1 MREFLVA
8 LAGSPNVGKST
19 LFNRMT
25 GGNVQVA
32 NWAGVTLQKFEG
44 VLNYGGV
51 RLRIVDLPGTY
62 SLSARD
68 VGERIAREFIVKE
81 RPDVLVLIAD
91 ATSLEKSLYLVVS
104 ALELYGRAVLA
115 LNMMDA
121 AEKRGIHVN
130 VEGLRGRLGVP
141 VVPISALKKL
151 GMGNLLREIIEV
163 AEGGAGREEPL
174 RVNYDGLERFIARLE
189 RRLREIG
196 FEGYPLRWAAVRLL
210 EGDEVLMEELSKENP
225 ELASEVSSLRE
236 EARIELATDPESLV
250 ISSRYGFIEEV
261 LRENVRRVGL
271 SGPSLEEALDDVL
284 LHPIAGP
291 ISSVAIILATFF
303 AVFTLNTG
311 FPANLI
317 LRIMGFETLSDLIE
331 SYSLTGLL
339 GSLLDSV
346 SSGVGYALSS
356 LGLGDFLVRLLSEGV
371 LGSFGTLISFIPLL
385 MITYIVLGALQDS
398 GILPRAAAS
407 LDSLFRRF
415 GLSGKA
421 FFPAALGLGCNVPG
435 VIATRGLE
443 DEEER
448 IVVSLAEPFIPCQA
462 RLVVLV
468 AIAAAA
474 FRDPLLQA
482 SLMASVYLLG
492 VLTFLLSSKML
503 RKLLFKAREVP
514 ELLMELPPYHAPSV
528 SVIWWYTKANTLHFL
543 RKAGM
548 IILTL
553 GVLSWLALN
562 FGPSGSIEDASE
574 SFASLAGG
582 LLAPLL
588 SPVGL
593 NDWRFALALEVGF
606 IAKEGL
612 LVIFSSITGIADP
625 VSAIREVGI
634 TPLRAASLALLMS
647 FYVPCLA
654 TLSTILSELKAVKY
668 VMIAIAMELAV
679 AFFLS
684 SLVYLTGSALGFK

>member
-151 GMGNLLREIIEV
+151 GMGELLREIIEV

-236 EARIELATDPESLV
+236 EARVELATDPESLV
-250 ISSRYGFIEEV
+250 ISSRYGFIGEV

-284 LHPIAGP
+284 LHPI
-291 ISSVAIILATFF
+291 
-303 AVFTLNTG
+303 
-311 FPANLI
+311 
-317 LRIMGFETLSDLIE
+317 
-331 SYSLTGLL
+331 
-339 GSLLDSV
+339 
-346 SSGVGYALSS
+346 
-356 LGLGDFLVRLLSEGV
+356 
-371 LGSFGTLISFIPLL
+371 
-385 MITYIVLGALQDS
+385 
-398 GILPRAAAS
+398 
-407 LDSLFRRF
+407 
-415 GLSGKA
+415 
-421 FFPAALGLGCNVPG
+421 
-435 VIATRGLE
+435 
-443 DEEER
+443 
-448 IVVSLAEPFIPCQA
+448 
-462 RLVVLV
+462 
-468 AIAAAA
+468 
-474 FRDPLLQA
+474 
-482 SLMASVYLLG
+482 
-492 VLTFLLSSKML
+492 
-503 RKLLFKAREVP
+503 
-514 ELLMELPPYHAPSV
+514 
-528 SVIWWYTKANTLHFL
+528 
-543 RKAGM
+543 
-548 IILTL
+548 
-553 GVLSWLALN
+553 
-562 FGPSGSIEDASE
+562 
-574 SFASLAGG
+574 
-582 LLAPLL
+582 
-588 SPVGL
+588 
-593 NDWRFALALEVGF
+593 
-606 IAKEGL
+606 
-612 LVIFSSITGIADP
+612 
-625 VSAIREVGI
+625 
-634 TPLRAASLALLMS
+634 
-647 FYVPCLA
+647 
-654 TLSTILSELKAVKY
+654 
-668 VMIAIAMELAV
+668 
-679 AFFLS
+679 
-684 SLVYLTGSALGFK
+684 